1 MGDALARV
9 LKLPAPTLLIGSV
22 VIVSLWAWLFKP
34 ALRGMI
40 LNPYRVRHRGEL
52 YRLLT
57 AGWVH
62 ADLSHL
68 VLNMIMLF
76 YFTERAIPVLGT
88 TRFLVLYI
96 SAVVVAFIPTTLR
109 YGNNP
114 AYNSLGASGAV
125 SAVMV
130 SAFLLYPRLT
140 FRVFFLPTPIH
151 GAVIAAAYVGYSLWH
166 SLTAGDG
173 VNHDAH
179 FSGAVYGAF
188 LTYLFEPSRVER
200 ALRTLW

>member
-1 MGDALARV
+1 MEDVLART

-22 VIVSLWAWLFKP
+22 VIVSLAAWLVKP
-34 ALRGMI
+34 LQRALI
-40 LNPYRVRHRGEL
+40 LNPYRVRYRGEVH
-52 YRLLT
+52 RLLT

-76 YFTERAIPVLGT
+76 YFTEQTIRLLGA

-96 SAVVVAFIPTTLR
+96 SSVVVAFIPTTLR
-109 YGNNP
+109 YMRDP
-114 AYNSLGASGAV
+114 RYNSLGASGAV
-125 SAVMV
+125 AAVMM
-130 SAFLLYPRLT
+130 AAILLHPKLKLT
-140 FRVFFLPTPIH
+140 LFFLPTPIP
-151 GAVIAAAYVGYSLWH
+151 GAVFAVAYVAYSLWH

-179 FSGAVYGAF
+179 FSGAVYGAL
-188 LTYLFEPSRVER
+188 LTYLFDPGRVER
-200 ALRTLW
+200 ALRTLL